1 MPMIINW
8 LVDTSEIDR
17 DTRNNVQVS
26 NVVQAV
32 FLLFVG

>member
-8 LVDTSEIDR
+8 LVDTFEIDR